1 MTIVRDYMLNE
12 NNGNVRI
19 ELHLKEDRDPCTAF
33 YELMWSGLLQDIPE
47 EYQELEVIDEGWAI
61 GAQCNILEVVQD

>member
-19 ELHLKEDRDPCTAF
+19 ELHLKESREPSEPL

-61 GAQCNILEVVQD
+61 GAQCNILEVVQN